1 MRQRPPTEAMAL
13 FPVVVALSVLELLDW
28 HTVVVVAR
36 LSATTRLEFEPLVLA
51 WLKKLVWKASGLL
64 GHDEVRVHPTSL
76 FENLWKL
83 WRRGV
88 VVLESRLI
96 TAATSY
102 GGVFWQLET
111 SVARLCRRGKQG
123 RSPGRQPP
131 GGLPGPCCCLG
142 LGRALEPHALSGA
155 PRLRSDGCLGADRVQ
170 WVPGLRRTAAAQNFS
185 ARSAQNS
192 CCRGRGQ
199 RSRLRGRGTCEH
211 FVT

>member
-1 MRQRPPTEAMAL
+1 M
-13 FPVVVALSVLELLDW
+13 
-28 HTVVVVAR
+28 
-36 LSATTRLEFEPLVLA
+36 
-51 WLKKLVWKASGLL
+51 
-64 GHDEVRVHPTSL
+64 HPTSL

-111 SVARLCRRGKQG
+111 SVARLWPPRGSLVAEENKAEV
-123 RSPGRQPP
+123 
-131 GGLPGPCCCLG
+131 L
-142 LGRALEPHALSGA
+142 LEPHALSGA
-155 PRLRSDGCLGADRVQ
+155 PRLRSDGCLGADRVHL

>member
-111 SVARLCRRGKQG
+111 SVARLWPPRGSLVAEENKAEVLAD
-123 RSPGRQPP
+123 SPWRAAGPLL
-131 GGLPGPCCCLG
+131 LPGAWTCT
-142 LGRALEPHALSGA
+142 GA
-155 PRLRSDGCLGADRVQ
+155 ACAVRCA
-170 WVPGLRRTAAAQNFS
+170 TATF
-185 ARSAQNS
+185 
-192 CCRGRGQ
+192 
-199 RSRLRGRGTCEH
+199 
-211 FVT
+211 